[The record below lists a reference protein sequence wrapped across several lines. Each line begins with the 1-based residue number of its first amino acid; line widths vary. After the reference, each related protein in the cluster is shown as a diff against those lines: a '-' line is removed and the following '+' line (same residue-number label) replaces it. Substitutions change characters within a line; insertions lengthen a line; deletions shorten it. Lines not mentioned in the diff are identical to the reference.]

1 MLHSQDG
8 RPSNLGA
15 FKKKAPNPLHALR
28 IIQLPVV
35 NLRIIPSGR
44 RLIDVKVS
52 LDLPVDIDH
61 RAIGAMVRDQDFDLR
76 GPVLLYR
83 SAGNAVPGKKR
94 KPSVSVA
101 KKKRGGGGGRHGIN
115 MYVCMYIWA

>member
-1 MLHSQDG
+1 MHSQDG

-15 FKKKAPNPLHALR
+15 LKKAPNPLHALR
-28 IIQLPVV
+28 IIQLPIV
-35 NLRIIPSGR
+35 NLRIIPSR
-44 RLIDVKVS
+44 RRVIDIKVS

-61 RAIGAMVRDQDFDLR
+61 RAIGAMVRDQDFNLR
-76 GPVLLYR
+76 GPILLYR

-101 KKKRGGGGGRHGIN
+101 KKGKGGGTRN
-115 MYVCMYIWA
+115 KYVCMYVWA